1 MARWESLELRSRVVD
16 FFVFEIL
23 YFYVRACVIAV
34 EFLVLF
40 MVYIA
45 FKYEL
50 MRTLGRFLWET
61 FFFEVTS
68 RAFFAFKLVN
78 AP

>member
-1 MARWESLELRSRVVD
+1 M
-16 FFVFEIL
+16 
-23 YFYVRACVIAV
+23 IAV